1 MHSNWLSRAT
11 FDCEDDEGI
20 YVFYTDMRIHVP
32 PFWGGTRKCKFCPIG
47 NNVTSLHTIFFR
59 GCFHNIKFLFS

>member
-1 MHSNWLSRAT
+1 MLNANQEFCFVLEGIHVFCIDVGSRVNPMHSNWISRAT

-32 PFWGGTRKCKFCPIG
+32 PFWGGT
-47 NNVTSLHTIFFR
+47 
-59 GCFHNIKFLFS
+59 